1 MMHSIRDIFRY
12 PRQDAIAGVVMF
24 LVAVPLC
31 LGLAMASGAPPLS
44 GLVAGVVGG
53 VIVPFLSPAP
63 LAVTGPASG
72 LVSIV
77 LLQTQVL
84 GSFDRLLAATMVAG
98 ALQIAFGLFRA
109 GRFATLVP
117 ESVVQGMLAA
127 IGMTIIWK
135 ELPEMLGAKGSVAL
149 IASDFAMG
157 PTLVAAVTLC
167 ILYGWRMLPLTDRA
181 WLPPTLIAVL
191 VGTLLAQGL
200 SHFPAVALQ
209 HEHFVQLPLGG
220 WSAIRQALPRPDLPA
235 LSDPTVWRVG
245 LMLALVASMET
256 VLSLRAMD
264 AVDPLRRTSPPN
276 RELAAQG
283 VANIVCGLSGGLPMS
298 VVVVRSAAN
307 LQAGGRER
315 LSALLQGVLLLLAV
329 LYADRLL
336 DLMPLACLA
345 ALLVTVGLRLA
356 SPALIAQHVKAGW
369 RVFVPFAVTIAGV
382 LSTELVYGV
391 AAGVV
396 VDLAIRRLTRAKGEP
411 RSGEREGERGAR

>member
-1 MMHSIRDIFRY
+1 MIGSILSIFRY

-77 LLQTQVL
+77 LLQGHVL
-84 GSFDRLLAATMVAG
+84 GSFERVLAATMIAG
-98 ALQIAFGLFRA
+98 ALQIAFGLLRI
-109 GRFATLVP
+109 GRLATLVP

-135 ELPEMLGAKGSVAL
+135 ELPEMVGAKGGVAL
-149 IASDFAMG
+149 VASDVVMG
-157 PTLVAAVTLC
+157 PTLVAAMTLC
-167 ILYGWRMLPLTDRA
+167 ILYGWRTLPLADRA
-181 WLPPTLIAVL
+181 WLPPTLVAV
-191 VGTLLAQGL
+191 VTGTLLAQVFAR
-200 SHFPAVALQ
+200 FPELALR

-220 WSAIRQALPRPDLPA
+220 WSAIREVLPRPDLPA
-235 LSDPTVWRVG
+235 LSEPAVWRVG
-245 LMLALVASMET
+245 MMLALVASMET
-256 VLSLRAMD
+256 VLSLRALD

-283 VANIVCGLSGGLPMS
+283 VGNIACGLLGGLPMS

-315 LSALLQGVLLLLAV
+315 LSALLQGALLLLAV
-329 LYADRLL
+329 LFADRLL

-356 SPALIAQHVKAGW
+356 SPALIAQHARAGW
-369 RVFVPFAVTIAGV
+369 RVFVPFAVTIVGV
-382 LSTELVYGV
+382 LLTELVYGV
-391 AAGVV
+391 AAGLA
-396 VDLAIRRLTRAKGEP
+396 VDYAIRLAIGGKGGS
-411 RSGEREGERGAR
+411 RSGERERDREAR